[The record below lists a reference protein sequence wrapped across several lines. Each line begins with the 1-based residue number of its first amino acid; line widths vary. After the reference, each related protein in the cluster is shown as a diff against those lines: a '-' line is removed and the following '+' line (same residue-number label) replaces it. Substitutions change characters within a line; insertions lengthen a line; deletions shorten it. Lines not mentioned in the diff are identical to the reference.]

1 MLALAELREP
11 TRPVWK
17 ISAIFP
23 DRYASFFPNMLYLL
37 VMIDWTHCRA
47 AIFRHMSESCYES
60 RPVGYE
66 IGGIL
71 AAAMNTGLS
80 VDVQSS
86 NGPVRA
92 GCFPPWAA
100 LLCLGHRM
108 PVSVGCTRRVAVFEV
123 R

>member
-1 MLALAELREP
+1 MLATAGLGETAGLVR
-11 TRPVWK
+11 K
-17 ISAIFP
+17 IGTIFP

-47 AIFRHMSESCYES
+47 AIFRHMSESCYEN

-100 LLCLGHRM
+100 LLYLGHGM